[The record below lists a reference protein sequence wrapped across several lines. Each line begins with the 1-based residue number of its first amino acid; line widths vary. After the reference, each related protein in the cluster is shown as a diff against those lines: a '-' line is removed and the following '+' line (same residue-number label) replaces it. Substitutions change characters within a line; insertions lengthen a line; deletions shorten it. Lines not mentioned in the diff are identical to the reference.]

1 MFQASTVE
9 GKFLT
14 VAAGN
19 SFRCIEI
26 SRRTFII
33 ESQKFLTISEG
44 LLVEKIN
51 REIELRESY
60 AEIFVDAFREEILNL
75 TGEAAEMKLDFYENR
90 PLKVDGIAIVIGL
103 TGSPSGRAVVYMS
116 DETLKIFAR
125 KMLRQDEFSEDEAN
139 DAAED
144 AANVFVARGAKLLN
158 ELAKKNLTLTPPGT
172 ICGSAIKIAAHKLI
186 TFKITA
192 ALSFG
197 EICMNIGFAEG
208 D

>member
-1 MFQASTVE
+1 M
-9 GKFLT
+9 
-14 VAAGN
+14 
-19 SFRCIEI
+19 
-26 SRRTFII
+26 
-33 ESQKFLTISEG
+33 
-44 LLVEKIN
+44 EKIN

-75 TGEAAEMKLDFYENR
+75 TGEAAEMKLDFYEKKSLRVN
-90 PLKVDGIAIVIGL
+90 GIAIVIGL

-116 DETLKIFAR
+116 DETLKIFAQ
-125 KMLRQDEFSEDEAN
+125 KMLRQNEFSEDEAS

-144 AANVFVARGAKLLN
+144 AANVFVARGAKMLN
-158 ELAKKNLTLTPPGT
+158 EAGKNLTLTPPGT

>member
-1 MFQASTVE
+1 M
-9 GKFLT
+9 
-14 VAAGN
+14 
-19 SFRCIEI
+19 
-26 SRRTFII
+26 
-33 ESQKFLTISEG
+33 
-44 LLVEKIN
+44 EKIN

-60 AEIFVDAFREEILNL
+60 AEIFVDAFREEIFNL
-75 TGEAAEMKLDFYENR
+75 TGETAEMKLDFYEKKS
-90 PLKVDGIAIVIGL
+90 LKVDGIAIVIGL
-103 TGSPSGRAVVYMS
+103 TGTPSGRAVVYMS
-116 DETLKIFAR
+116 DYTLKNFAQ
-125 KMLRQDEFSEDEAN
+125 KMLRQNELSEDETN

-144 AANVFVARGAKLLN
+144 AANVLVARGAKKLN
-158 ELAKKNLTLTPPGT
+158 ETFAEKNLTLTPPGT